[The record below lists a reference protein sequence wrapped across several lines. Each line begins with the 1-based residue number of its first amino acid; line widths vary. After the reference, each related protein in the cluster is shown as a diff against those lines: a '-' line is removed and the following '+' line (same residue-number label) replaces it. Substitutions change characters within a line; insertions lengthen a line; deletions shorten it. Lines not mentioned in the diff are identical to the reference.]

1 MGNRF
6 EEEQPF
12 CPATGNNVLLLCGG
26 SPRPPKPPPRQ
37 GPDGRSRTAPPAASS
52 PAEPALQ
59 RLAGPAC
66 RAAINHISLTALAI
80 ANITSGILVAN
91 QNYDR
96 LPGPLI
102 LCVFLSFICASLQGA
117 GKS

>member
-6 EEEQPF
+6 EEEQPY
-12 CPATGNNVLLLCGG
+12 CPATSSNVLLLCGG
-26 SPRPPKPPPRQ
+26 SPRPPSPPPR
-37 GPDGRSRTAPPAASS
+37 GAADSRSRSAPRSSGAS
-52 PAEPALQ
+52 AERAFQ
-59 RLAGPAC
+59 RLAGPAF
-66 RAAINHISLTALAI
+66 RAAISHISLTALAI

-102 LCVFLSFICASLQGA
+102 LCVFLSFICASLQSA

>member
-6 EEEQPF
+6 EEEQPY
-12 CPATGNNVLLLCGG
+12 CPATSSNVLLLCSG
-26 SPRPPKPPPRQ
+26 SPRPPSPPPRHC
-37 GPDGRSRTAPPAASS
+37 PESRSRSVPPAGSA